1 MNKFL
6 NKKVLIAIIILIPV
20 ILIIIGIYIRTIQ
33 PNNYDSEE
41 TIQQDLEHEPEL
53 TDESKKIT
61 IDDIKEYL
69 KQEVKENPDLKVL
82 NFVEFQGT
90 DGFYTLVEYKYSPI
104 NSADSDNFFRL
115 YSMDTGEYWTMPTM
129 GIIEID
135 EIISENEIRFVNRTG
150 KLGETNKIEFPHI
163 IRCVRDS
170 KENQFESIEEDLFLD
185 IETPFRFGNSKS
197 DISDIKIY
205 PDFIEI
211 LFNVKFAAGYT
222 NIPPADISY
231 DKDEEQMII
240 IFDRCNTEFDIDT
253 LSDTEVNPFIRTIDL
268 ENVDNK
274 CILKIGLKSAKKYN
288 MKERVESGKLT
299 DPTTVLLTISFKG

>member
-61 IDDIKEYL
+61 IDDIKEDFM
-69 KQEVKENPDLKVL
+69 EENKEHHDFEIINDAT
-82 NFVEFQGT
+82 FQGS
-90 DGFYTLVEYKYSPI
+90 DGLYALVEYRYFK
-104 NSADSDNFFRL
+104 SDNFFRL

-135 EIISENEIRFVNRTG
+135 EIISENEICFVNRTG
-150 KLGETNKIEFPHI
+150 KCSDTNKIGFPHI
-163 IRCVRDS
+163 IRCVRDN
-170 KENQFESIEEDLFLD
+170 KENQFESIKEDLFLD
-185 IETPFRFGNSKS
+185 IETPFRFGANKS

-205 PDFIEI
+205 TDSIEI
-211 LFNVKFAAGYT
+211 LFDVKFVAGYVT
-222 NIPPADISY
+222 IPPADISY

-274 CILKIGLKSAKKYN
+274 CILKIGLKSTKKYN
-288 MKERVESGKLT
+288 MKEKVIRGEF
-299 DPTTVLLTISFKG
+299 PEPANVLLTITFKG